1 MKFKVKL
8 NLSVSGTGVKAEHES
23 TVQEFNNGLAVT
35 IRQKDKSSS
44 PSPNAMKNKKA
55 AFKKGFFSQFL
66 GFDSEIWLKN
76 KFLKSCL
83 KQKHQLHLTFKKEQ

>member
-44 PSPNAMKNKKA
+44 PPPLTQWKIKRQLLKKD
-55 AFKKGFFSQFL
+55 FFHSSWVL
-66 GFDSEIWLKN
+66 I
-76 KFLKSCL
+76 
-83 KQKHQLHLTFKKEQ
+83 QKYG

>member
-1 MKFKVKL
+1 MNIAFAPLKFMKFKVKL

-44 PSPNAMKNKKA
+44 PLPYRNEK
-55 AFKKGFFSQFL
+55 
-66 GFDSEIWLKN
+66 
-76 KFLKSCL
+76 
-83 KQKHQLHLTFKKEQ
+83 

>member
-23 TVQEFNNGLAVT
+23 TVQEFNNGLALT

-44 PSPNAMKNKKA
+44 PLP
-55 AFKKGFFSQFL
+55 
-66 GFDSEIWLKN
+66 
-76 KFLKSCL
+76 
-83 KQKHQLHLTFKKEQ
+83 